1 MTAVVSAERAVRTWL
16 TGAAGLLIV
25 AAAFVMMAW
34 AAPSPLHARPRHQPV
49 TSTSVTAQLESQVR
63 AGTKGSPWS
72 PAARTLIEDRP

>member
-34 AAPSPLHARPRHQPV
+34 TAPSPARLHHQPV
-49 TSTSVTAQLESQVR
+49 TSTSVTAQLDSQVR

-72 PAARTLIEDRP
+72 PAARTLIENRP

>member
-1 MTAVVSAERAVRTWL
+1 MTAVVSAEHAVRTWL
-16 TGAAGLLIV
+16 TAAAGLLIV

-34 AAPSPLHARPRHQPV
+34 AAPSPLHARPPRPV